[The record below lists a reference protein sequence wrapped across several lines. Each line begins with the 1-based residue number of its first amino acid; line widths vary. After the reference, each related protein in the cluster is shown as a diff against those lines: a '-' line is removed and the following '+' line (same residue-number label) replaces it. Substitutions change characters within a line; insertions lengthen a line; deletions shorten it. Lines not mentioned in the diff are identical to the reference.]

1 MKWIDKQDPDGNRI
15 VEIENNTL
23 TAYFFSDADEVN
35 PDESDGIIVDNH
47 TNSIMTWNSMG
58 VTHLN
63 FQDKNFTIMIADG
76 RITLTY
82 GDDEKHMFINV
93 DDLIEV
99 VKING
104 KTMEELIKEEESKN
118 GESEQS
124 DTESGNGAAESEQ
137 SE

>member
-15 VEIENNTL
+15 VELENNTL
-23 TAYFFSDADEVN
+23 TAYFFSDANEVG

-47 TNSIMTWNSMG
+47 TNSIMTWNSIG

-63 FQDKNFTIMIADG
+63 FQDKNFTIMITDG
-76 RITLTY
+76 RMTLSY
-82 GDDEKHMFINV
+82 GDDEKNMFINV

-99 VKING
+99 VKLNG

-124 DTESGNGAAESEQ
+124 NTESDNGAAESE
-137 SE
+137 

>member
-15 VEIENNTL
+15 VELENNTL
-23 TAYFFSDADEVN
+23 TAYFFSDANEVG

-47 TNSIMTWNSMG
+47 TNSIMTWNSIG

-63 FQDKNFTIMIADG
+63 FQDKNFTIMITDG
-76 RITLTY
+76 RMTLSY
-82 GDDEKHMFINV
+82 GDDEKNMFINV

-99 VKING
+99 VKLNG

-124 DTESGNGAAESEQ
+124 NTESDNGATESE
-137 SE
+137 